1 MAWISIHEQVLG
13 GKLRKLSKKIGCSQ
27 NEALGMLV
35 KFWLWGINNAK
46 KDGRIDGADESDIEE
61 IINIGISKDVDPE
74 EAVKAMID
82 TQWIDLEEDGLY
94 IHDWEEWQGHWYKA
108 IESRE
113 KDKER
118 KRRERAAK
126 KEMQKK
132 ATEKEETQEKTETVK
147 ITNDYSSNFEKFWSV
162 YPRKVGKGEAYK
174 KYNARIKDGWKPEEL
189 EEAARKYADKCIRDK
204 TAKKFIKHGK
214 SFLSDST
221 PFADYL
227 NKSVM
232 ESESEQPKQVN
243 NSNIH
248 NFTQRDYDFDALE
261 QQLLRKQMEG

>member
-126 KEMQKK
+126 KEAQKK
-132 ATEKEETQEKTETVK
+132 VTEKNEEKDIRKENANEASK
-147 ITNDYSSNFEKFWSV
+147 YSSNFEKFWLE
-162 YPRKVGKGEAYK
+162 YPRKIGKGEAYK

-189 EEAARKYADKCIRDK
+189 EKAARNYADKCARDHTEK
-204 TAKKFIKHGK
+204 QYIKHGK
-214 SFLSDST
+214 NFLSDST
-221 PFADYL
+221 PFTDYL
-227 NKSVM
+227 NDSIVT
-232 ESESEQPKQVN
+232 ENDKQQK
-243 NSNIH
+243 NSNSIH

-261 QQLLRKQMEG
+261 QQLLKKQMEG